1 MSKSKKKKKK
11 KLKTPFHAPQRM
23 GEKTPI
29 LMTPLLWTL
38 SAVSIAF
45 QFFLT
50 GFAIYMASVWV
61 PMGVEGPF
69 GMNAGYL
76 PLILPVIMWVL
87 TLVSRIGIKA
97 LPLDMWRMPVDVRK
111 GMFKCGSWLLKLVTL
126 LLELECTAVFL
137 YVDVCLYVGAAPL
150 DAVMFVW
157 LAALALSVYLPCRY
171 AGKLGR
177 DEVTWT
183 KGVQEEEK

>member
-29 LMTPLLWTL
+29 RMTPLLWTL

-45 QFFLT
+45 QLFLT

-177 DEVTWT
+177 GEVTWT